1 DYAGAS
7 LDRKS
12 TTKGYHFLGS
22 RLISWQCKKQTIVA
36 NSTTEEE
43 YVATSNCY
51 GQVIGFLNVN
61 PIKYALMVN
70 PTIYTSCIEQ
80 FWATATAKNIN
91 GEAQIHAKVDGKKVI
106 ISEATIRRDLKFED
120 EGGVNCLSNEVIFEQ
135 PPLMSNMKRV
145 GKLFSRRD
153 TPLFPTMIVQPQEE
167 LGKDTKIPT
176 DTQHTPTIIQPTT
189 FQPQRKQKPRKT
201 RRKDIKLS
209 QTSVPTE
216 VVVDE
221 AVFKKMHDSVERA
234 ATTATSLDAEKDRGI
249 ISKTQFTATLNKP
262 SFTRTSLGSGPR
274 RQETMGDAVA
284 QTRLERKM
292 KSRSHGLKRLYKVGL
307 SARVESS
314 TEEEIIEDITTAD
327 IKETVSIV
335 APITT
340 IITDDELTMAQA
352 LVKIKKSKHKSATTT
367 TTTVTIPTPDSIR
380 PKARGVIMQ
389 EPSETSTMTTIPK
402 SLKVQDKGKGIMVEE
417 PLKMKNKDQISFD
430 DQEKDYKLR
439 LMNKI
444 GL

>member
-1 DYAGAS
+1 
-7 LDRKS
+7 
-12 TTKGYHFLGS
+12 
-22 RLISWQCKKQTIVA
+22 
-36 NSTTEEE
+36 
-43 YVATSNCY
+43 
-51 GQVIGFLNVN
+51 
-61 PIKYALMVN
+61 
-70 PTIYTSCIEQ
+70 
-80 FWATATAKNIN
+80 
-91 GEAQIHAKVDGKKVI
+91 
-106 ISEATIRRDLKFED
+106 
-120 EGGVNCLSNEVIFEQ
+120 
-135 PPLMSNMKRV
+135 
-145 GKLFSRRD
+145 
-153 TPLFPTMIVQPQEE
+153 MIVQPQEE
-167 LGKDTKIPT
+167 LGEDTEIPT
-176 DTQHTPTIIQPTT
+176 DTQYTPTIIQPTT

-201 RRKDIKLS
+201 RRKDIELS

-221 AVFKKMHDSVERA
+221 AVYKKMHDSVERA
-234 ATTATSLDAEKDRGI
+234 ATTATGLDAEKDRGI
-249 ISKTQFTATLNKP
+249 ISKTQFIATLNKP

-284 QTRLERKM
+284 QTRSGRVSKFSNNPYLLRVNTLGSGEDRLQLKELMELFTKFFDRVLDLEKTKTSQAKEIATLKKRVKRLERKK

-314 TEEEIIEDITTAD
+314 TEEESLGEDESSKQGRIEDIDANDIIILINDQEMFNADKDLQDITTAD
-327 IKETVSIV
+327 IKETASIV

-352 LVKIKKSKHKSATTT
+352 LVEIKKSKHKSATTT

-430 DQEKDYKLR
+430 EQEEDYKLR